1 MSQETVTT
9 VAKSEKAVKPKKLVT
24 SEFGECSIDND
35 SDFSANYAPVYL
47 PRIGS
52 KFWMFIGAPVCKTVE
67 DIFCETK
74 HGNIFQVGIKFLGDK
89 KFRTFDSTKMF
100 ETKIELLEAAFP
112 DEETE

>member
-9 VAKSEKAVKPKKLVT
+9 IAKSEKAVKSQKLVNH
-24 SEFGECSIDND
+24 EFGECSIDND
-35 SDFSANYAPVYL
+35 FDLSSNYTPVYL
-47 PRIGS
+47 PRVGS

-74 HGNIFQVGIKFLGDK
+74 HGIISQVGIKFLGDK

-100 ETKIELLEAAFP
+100 ETKVELLEAAFP